1 MQLDASREANALQER
16 MFNQTRSDMEPWR
29 ATGANTLATLAGRLP
44 ALTGRFSQQDFA
56 NAPGRFTMADFQA
69 DPGYQFRLAEGEKAI
84 NRAGAARGL
93 WDSGGTLKALTR
105 YGQGLASDEFGNA
118 YNRYNQDFSN
128 AYNRYNQDTT
138 NEFNR
143 LASLAGVGQTAAQQV
158 GQAGQ
163 NFATQ
168 SGANTIAGARGAG
181 DAMTQAAN
189 ARASGYIGG
198 ANAITGGVGQGIN
211 LYNQSRLL
219 DLLANRGVPTTDS
232 GMWGI
237 G

>member
-1 MQLDASREANALQER
+1 MQLQAAREANALQER
-16 MFNQTRSDMEPWR
+16 MFDQTRADMEPWR
-29 ATGANTLATLAGRLP
+29 ATGANTLATLAGRMP
-44 ALTGRFSQQDFA
+44 DLTRPFSMQ
-56 NAPGRFTMADFQA
+56 DFQA
-69 DPGYQFRLAEGEKAI
+69 DPGYAFRLAEGEKAI

-105 YGQGLASDEFGNA
+105 YGQGLASDEF
-118 YNRYNQDFSN
+118 SN

-138 NEFNR
+138 NQFNR

-168 SGANTIAGARGAG
+168 AGANTMAGARGAG

-198 ANAITGGVGQGIN
+198 ANAITGGVGQGMN
-211 LYNQSRLL
+211 FYNQSRLL
-219 DLLANRGVPTTDS
+219 DLLANRGGISGVPTTDS
-232 GMWGI
+232 GMWF
-237 G
+237 